1 MAFFVLAVCMTAGNS
16 GAIYM
21 EDGARPSGAGG
32 WTLPHDG
39 NCVLSIDPA
48 GNMVVDPTVTTK
60 RDCDARLVSVQAVNK
75 NDTLS
80 NVCKNPLL
88 NQNGVSYAVPGSSTC
103 VTLAGGF
110 IASAKS
116 MVNMDRNAQ
125 MCTALGGVLASTLTT
140 AQLSANGYNAQ
151 CLAYSYL
158 FAGEDA
164 SGNPLAFGTQGVSQ
178 STTGAGYCYTSMD
191 WSGVTTPSGT
201 YTAATCPSLQTTQAP
216 FNANAGYDWSVSGT
230 QCIYGKSIAG
240 VLTKTLTTPSGG
252 TSMVGGVQAKLG
264 NFVDLSG
271 LTTQG
276 ACLAQ
281 GGSWSNWIGGGSA
294 TILTATGP
302 LGTYK
307 KPVWD
312 LVGHS
317 NDADTG
323 CLHCHSKTVQY
334 NGPVN
339 RQKSTYVNTGH
350 KNMLRKVTAGQSWAG
365 PDGVV
370 YTAAST
376 GPINFTNATATIGSN
391 TDPLL
396 YVFGDW
402 MAAAP
407 AGLDII
413 VQVGTNGLYNG
424 TSNYSCAACH
434 TTGWNNLVSGNGLCS
449 LSSKTTSSACATAGG
464 TWYPTIGVEGLDGSG
479 YVGDQ
484 PTAAYPT
491 VTFPGAG
498 NWDLDGINC
507 SRCHAASVGPITS
520 QMILA
525 SQYPTTQP
533 TSGGMG
539 NLPSGA
545 AVPAAGTP
553 GTGRTG
559 LCFGCHQGIAKVS
572 ANVGADADLG
582 NPAWNIPVKDTGT
595 SQATYTPDFNGHIL
609 GNSFLN
615 SPHARYTGPSGTI
628 TGLNSTPNTIVPN
641 SLGKYDILPG
651 GSYDSQFA
659 AWTCMQGSS
668 SSSYATTADVFNG
681 QVETIAEAAAR
692 LGITPQTE
700 CNNIYGANSWQI
712 DKQGSSSTQG
722 TCVTCH
728 DVHQSLFDPAATAP
742 IRNDCT
748 VCHNKPLAN
757 MNHPFGSGTPLGD
770 GSDPAAACIKC
781 HMPLATSSGFMM
793 HLFRINTDVNY
804 YTFPTAAQYYGNTK
818 KNANTAPE
826 IDNYTPAS
834 SGNTYN
840 NAIWVD
846 IDAACGQCHGGSKT
860 LTNGI
865 NQYSKLELASDAS
878 NMHNELPLPR
888 FTGYT
893 DPSISYQVN
902 FNATQTFCPNGAT
915 CTYSWNFGDGSAMG
929 SGVTISHVYTG
940 ITTPQ
945 TVVLTVTAAFPANG
959 AYFAFNTTNTSSISV
974 TPITVNQPPMALGL
988 SGLTITGNTVSF
1000 TDAST
1005 DDAPFP
1011 AGAVSV
1017 NWNDGIL
1024 TTGNAGGA
1032 FTHTYAATGKYT
1044 ILHSV
1049 KDTAGIYASEQKAIS
1064 LATAGGY
1071 TITVNTSPAL
1081 TGTLFVLKYNGTAK
1095 QQGTGTSSGSWTFNN
1110 VNPGNYTVTVY
1121 QNKELFTCNGVTG
1134 KNANSGTTF
1143 PVTVGPNQTITCTHT
1158 P

>member
-1 MAFFVLAVCMTAGNS
+1 MTAGNA

-21 EDGARPSGAGG
+21 EDGARPSGVGG

-39 NCVLSIDPA
+39 NCVLSIDPS
-48 GNMVVDPTVTTK
+48 GNMVVDSTITTK
-60 RDCDARLVSVQAVNK
+60 RDCDARLVAVTAVTK
-75 NDTLS
+75 NDTLA
-80 NVCKNPLL
+80 NVCGTSMWNTD
-88 NQNGVSYAVPGSSTC
+88 GVKYAVPSSSTC
-103 VTLAGGF
+103 VTVDGGGN
-110 IASAKS
+110 ILTAIS
-116 MVNMDRNAQ
+116 MVNLDRAAQ
-125 MCTALGGVLASTLTT
+125 MCTALGGVLASTLS
-140 AQLSANGYNAQ
+140 QKNVNGYKAM
-151 CLAYSYL
+151 CLAYSFL

-164 SGNPLAFGTQGVSQ
+164 TGTPLTFGTQGVAQ

-191 WSGVTTPSGT
+191 WSGVTSPATG
-201 YTAATCPSLQTTQAP
+201 YTAATCPSLQSTTAP
-216 FNANAGYDWSVSGT
+216 FNANFAYDWSVSGT
-230 QCIYGKSIAG
+230 KCLYGKSIAG
-240 VLTKTLTTPSGG
+240 AVNAALTNTAGQTVVAAGKYI
-252 TSMVGGVQAKLG
+252 
-264 NFVDLSG
+264 DLSVY
-271 LTTQG
+271 TTQG
-276 ACLAQ
+276 ACLAN
-281 GGSWSNWIGGGSA
+281 GGSWSNWIGGGA
-294 TILTATGP
+294 VPMTTATGP

-307 KPVWD
+307 KPNWD

-334 NGPVN
+334 NQAVS
-339 RQKSTYVNTGH
+339 RQKSTYINTGH

-370 YTAAST
+370 YTAATT
-376 GPINFTNATATIGSN
+376 GPINFTTATATIGSN
-391 TDPLL
+391 IYPLL

-413 VQVGTNGLYNG
+413 VQVGTSGLENG
-424 TSNYSCAACH
+424 TSNYSCSACH

-449 LSSKTTSSACATAGG
+449 LSSKTTSSACSTAGG
-464 TWYPTIGVEGLDGSG
+464 TWYPTIGVEGLDGNG

-484 PTAAYPT
+484 PTASYPG
-491 VTFPGAG
+491 VTFTGAG

-507 SRCHAASVGPITS
+507 SRCHAATVGPMTS

-539 NLPSGA
+539 NLPGGA
-545 AVPAAGTP
+545 AVPPAGTP

-559 LCFGCHQGIAKVS
+559 LCFGCHQGIAKVT
-572 ANVGADADLG
+572 ANTGADADLG

-628 TGLNSTPNTIVPN
+628 TGLNSTANTIVPN
-641 SLGKYDILPG
+641 SLGKYDLLPG

-659 AWTCMQGSS
+659 SYSCFQGSGS
-668 SSSYATTADVFNG
+668 TSYATTADVFNG
-681 QVETIAEAAAR
+681 QVETIAQAATR
-692 LGITPQTE
+692 LGISTQLE
-700 CNNIYGANSWQI
+700 CNNVWGAGSWAL
-712 DKQGSSSTQG
+712 DKQGGTSTQG

-770 GSDPAAACIKC
+770 GSDPAAACVKC
-781 HMPLATSSGFMM
+781 HMPLATSGGFLM
-793 HLFRINTDVNY
+793 HIFRINTNVNY
-804 YTFPTAAQYYGNTK
+804 YTFPTAAQYYGNTQ

-865 NQYSKLELASDAS
+865 NQYSKLELASDAY

-893 DPSISYQVN
+893 DPSVSYQVN

-915 CTYSWNFGDGSAMG
+915 CTYSWNFGDGSAPVVNG
-929 SGVTISHVYTG
+929 GAIISHAYTG
-940 ITTPQ
+940 IITPQ
-945 TVVLTVTAAFPANG
+945 TVVLTVTAAFPVNG
-959 AYFAFNTTNTSSISV
+959 AYFAFNTTNTASISV
-974 TPITVNQPPMALGL
+974 TPITVNQPPVALGL

-1005 DDAPFP
+1005 DNAPFP

-1024 TTGNAGGA
+1024 TTGNAGA
-1032 FTHTYAATGKYT
+1032 VFSHTYTSLGKYT
-1044 ILHSV
+1044 ITHTV
-1049 KDTAGIYASEQKAIS
+1049 KDAAGLYASEQKTIS

-1071 TITVNTSPAL
+1071 TITVNTGL
-1081 TGTLFVLKYNGTAK
+1081 NGVLYVLKYNGTAK
-1095 QQGTGTSSGSWTFNN
+1095 QQGTDKTSADAWTFNN
-1110 VNPGNYTVTVY
+1110 VNAGSYTVTVY
-1121 QNKELFTCNGVTG
+1121 LAHELFTCNGFTG